1 MDIVSIGLGHL
12 FGPLSNM
19 DHPLLPKTEMVQLVM
34 PIWTMDGPF
43 DSYTSQ
49 LLGVS
54 TGRADHGLAQS
65 NSFWAGYGRAQL
77 INGPTGQK
85 TNWYM
90 V

>member
-1 MDIVSIGLGHL
+1 MVDHEHL
-12 FGPLSNM
+12 WSWSESN
-19 DHPLLPKTEMVQLVM
+19 DYESSFLQEENLFSLLDQSLE
-34 PIWTMDGPF
+34 
-43 DSYTSQ
+43 
-49 LLGVS
+49 VS

-90 V
+90 VQLGEDQMDNGCPWAS